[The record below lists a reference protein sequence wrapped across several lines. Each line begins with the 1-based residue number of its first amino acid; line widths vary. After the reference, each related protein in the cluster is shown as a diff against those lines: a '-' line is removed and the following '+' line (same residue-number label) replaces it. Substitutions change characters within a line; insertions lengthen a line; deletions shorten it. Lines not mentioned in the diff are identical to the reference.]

1 MALFAVLEVD
11 VDRLP
16 EQVEDLEDLPN
27 DKRVSIRRGE
37 GKLPPPPW
45 AEMSGPPLSR

>member
-16 EQVEDLEDLPN
+16 EQVVEDLEDLLN
-27 DKRVSIRRGE
+27 DKRVPIRRGE
-37 GKLPPPPW
+37 ENSPPPP
-45 AEMSGPPLSR
+45 SG